1 MTLAGRRIHFVGVG
15 GVGVS
20 ALAELAC
27 RRGAVVT
34 GSDLKDSAALD
45 RLRSAGV
52 VIFPPGHRAEYAS
65 VADLVVYTSACPSD
79 HVELVAARRTGV
91 PTMRRAE
98 FLAASVADRRTVA
111 IAGAHGKTTT
121 TAMTGAAL
129 VAAGLDPT
137 ILVGGYLRE
146 GGANLRVGAGPYAV
160 VEADEYDR
168 SFLALDPF
176 VALVNNIDREHLDI
190 YRDLDDLRAT
200 FAAFADR
207 VPAGG
212 VVLLG
217 ADDAEAASLRSRLRS
232 PVRTFG
238 LSESADVRAID
249 VKPDSIGSRFTLVV
263 DGVRAGEIGLQVPGL
278 HNVRNALGA
287 AAAALACGADPESIA
302 RGLSSF
308 RGVGRRF
315 ERLGERD
322 GTLVVDDY
330 AHHPSEMRATIAAA
344 RLVEPGRRLVVLFQ
358 PHLYS
363 RTRDLA
369 ADFAVELAAAD
380 VALLAPIY
388 GSREAPIT
396 GVTSALIA
404 EAPGLRGRP
413 TDRLQCPSDRPG
425 VAAALAAT
433 LRPGDL
439 LIVAGAGDVRGF
451 AEAWLGRR

>member
-1 MTLAGRRIHFVGVG
+1 MLFRS
-15 GVGVS
+15 VGVS
-20 ALAELAC
+20 ALAELAH
-27 RRGAVVT
+27 RRGALVT
-34 GSDLKDSAALD
+34 GSDLKDGPALD
-45 RLRSAGV
+45 RLRAAGV
-52 VIFPPGHRAEYAS
+52 AIFPPGHRAEYAL

-79 HVELVAARRTGV
+79 HVELVAARRAGV

-137 ILVGGYLRE
+137 ILVGGYLRD

-232 PVRTFG
+232 PVRMFG
-238 LSESADVRAID
+238 LSESAD
-249 VKPDSIGSRFTLVV
+249 
-263 DGVRAGEIGLQVPGL
+263 EIG
-278 HNVRNALGA
+278 R
-287 AAAALACGADPESIA
+287 
-302 RGLSSF
+302 
-308 RGVGRRF
+308 
-315 ERLGERD
+315 
-322 GTLVVDDY
+322 
-330 AHHPSEMRATIAAA
+330 AH
-344 RLVEPGRRLVVLFQ
+344 V
-358 PHLYS
+358 
-363 RTRDLA
+363 
-369 ADFAVELAAAD
+369 
-380 VALLAPIY
+380 
-388 GSREAPIT
+388 
-396 GVTSALIA
+396 
-404 EAPGLRGRP
+404 
-413 TDRLQCPSDRPG
+413 
-425 VAAALAAT
+425 
-433 LRPGDL
+433 
-439 LIVAGAGDVRGF
+439 
-451 AEAWLGRR
+451 